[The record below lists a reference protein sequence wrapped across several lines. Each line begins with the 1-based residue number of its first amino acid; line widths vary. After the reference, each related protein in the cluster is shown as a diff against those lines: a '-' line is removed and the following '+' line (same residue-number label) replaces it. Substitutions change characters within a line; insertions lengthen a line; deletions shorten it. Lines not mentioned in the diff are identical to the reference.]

1 VHDWGRGKNCKQ
13 QPNGRVCKGNTLAGE
28 KGKTGGGAARPSWHG
43 SVWGG
48 AQALASGVGLKP
60 RGSIAGTDPGCNW
73 HWTLSRYRSK

>member
-1 VHDWGRGKNCKQ
+1 MI
-13 QPNGRVCKGNTLAGE
+13 
-28 KGKTGGGAARPSWHG
+28 GGGAKTASSSQMGACARAIRWQAKRERQGAAPHAPLG
-43 SVWGG
+43 TARFGGG